1 MLRSAKWALPVLA
14 LGLLISFT
22 AARAIAEDKAEKKDT
37 GTVSGTVTGTDGK
50 PAAKCLVRLFHSMD
64 RANAHSAA
72 KSSNSDK
79 SETKAAGDEKPAK
92 GEKGDKPI
100 PVANATTDD
109 AGKFTMKDVPVG
121 KYEIIAQVKGV
132 GRGHD
137 TIEVKSGE
145 DTSVDLKLE
154 RHEGGGKSGGDK
166 TEKPAKS
173 E

>member
-22 AARAIAEDKAEKKDT
+22 AARAIAEDKAADKKDT

-50 PAAKCLVRLFHSMD
+50 PAAKCLVRLFHPMD
-64 RANAHSAA
+64 RANAKSAA
-72 KSSNSDK
+72 KSSNSAK
-79 SETKAAGDEKPAK
+79 SETKAAEDKPAK
-92 GEKGDKPI
+92 SEKGDKPI

-132 GRGHD
+132 GRAHD
-137 TIEVKSGE
+137 TVEVKSGE

-154 RHEGGGKSGGDK
+154 RHEGGGKSAEK

>member
-1 MLRSAKWALPVLA
+1 MSRSLKWAMPVLA

-22 AARAIAEDKAEKKDT
+22 ASRAIAEDKAEKKDT
-37 GTVSGTVTGTDGK
+37 GTVSGTVTGIDGK
-50 PAAKCLVRLFHSMD
+50 PAAKCLVRLFHPMD

-79 SETKAAGDEKPAK
+79 SESKAAGDEKPA
-92 GEKGDKPI
+92 KGDKPI
-100 PVANATTDD
+100 PVANATTGDD
-109 AGKFTMKDVPVG
+109 GKFTMKDVPIG
-121 KYEIIAQVKGV
+121 KYEIIAQVKGA
-132 GRGHD
+132 GRAHD

-154 RHEGGGKSGGDK
+154 RHEGGKSGGDK